1 MLLSRVKFW
10 ITQKKSVSEIIGF
23 ILLITAIA
31 IGLFGRFVAPY
42 SPDEMFGSPFEA
54 SSLAHPFGLDYVG
67 RDVLSRFLCGGQ
79 TAIAI
84 ALVGT
89 VVGEAIGIATGLISA
104 FRGGW
109 LDSVLG
115 RFTDLILAFPALIL
129 SLLLLATFG
138 TSMFLVVVAIVITTA
153 PGAARV
159 TRSAA
164 QEHVKIPYVE
174 AARARGES
182 DLFIMTFEI
191 LPNIKSV
198 LFVDIG
204 FRVSSS
210 LVLVSALSFVGLGLQ
225 PPAAD
230 WGLMIGENRLGL
242 TIQPWPV
249 LAPACAIMFLTIGLN
264 LIIDSRQLSVLK
276 KSITTELG
284 SHV

>member
-42 SPDEMFGSPFEA
+42 SPDEMFGSPFET

-115 RFTDLILAFPALIL
+115 RFMDLILAFPALIL

>member
-159 TRSAA
+159 TRSVA

>member
-115 RFTDLILAFPALIL
+115 RFMDLILAFPALIL

-159 TRSAA
+159 TRSVA

>member
-1 MLLSRVKFW
+1 MLLSRVKLW
-10 ITQKKSVSEIIGF
+10 IRQEKSVSEIIGF
-23 ILLITAIA
+23 VLLITAIA

-42 SPDEMFGSPFEA
+42 PPDEMFGSPFEA
-54 SSLAHPFGLDYVG
+54 SSSAHIFGLDYVG

-79 TAIAI
+79 TSIAI

-109 LDSVLG
+109 FDSILG
-115 RFTDLILAFPALIL
+115 RFTDLILAFPALIM

-182 DLFIMTFEI
+182 DSFIMAFEI

-198 LFVDIG
+198 LLVDIG

-242 TIQPWPV
+242 TMQPWPV
-249 LAPACAIMFLTIGLN
+249 LVPACAIMFLTIGLN

-276 KSITTELG
+276 KSIATEL
-284 SHV
+284 SSRV

>member
-10 ITQKKSVSEIIGF
+10 IKQEKSVSEIIGF
-23 ILLITAIA
+23 VLLIAAIA

-42 SPDEMFGSPFEA
+42 PPDEMFGSPFEA
-54 SSLAHPFGLDYVG
+54 SSSAHIFGLDYVG

-79 TAIAI
+79 TSIAI

-109 LDSVLG
+109 FDSILG

-182 DLFIMTFEI
+182 DLFIMAFEI

-198 LFVDIG
+198 LLVDIG

-242 TIQPWPV
+242 TMQPWPV
-249 LAPACAIMFLTIGLN
+249 LVPACAIMFLTIGLN

-276 KSITTELG
+276 KSIATELS

>member
-1 MLLSRVKFW
+1 
-10 ITQKKSVSEIIGF
+10 
-23 ILLITAIA
+23 
-31 IGLFGRFVAPY
+31 
-42 SPDEMFGSPFEA
+42 MFGSPFEA
-54 SSLAHPFGLDYVG
+54 SSSAHIFGLDYVG

-79 TAIAI
+79 TSIAI

-109 LDSVLG
+109 FDSILG
-115 RFTDLILAFPALIL
+115 RFTDLILAFPALIM

-138 TSMFLVVVAIVITTA
+138 TSMFLVVVAIVITTS

-164 QEHVKIPYVE
+164 QEHVNIPYVE

-182 DLFIMTFEI
+182 DSFIMAFEI

-198 LFVDIG
+198 LLVDIG

-242 TIQPWPV
+242 TMQPWPV
-249 LAPACAIMFLTIGLN
+249 LVPACAIMFLTIGLN

-276 KSITTELG
+276 KSIATEL
-284 SHV
+284 SSRV